1 MLLVI
6 RSSTGVKRAG
16 TFDGTVVIFSIISI
30 KVSIVF
36 FLLTNS
42 VLKIETYLGEFLKS
56 DL

>member
-1 MLLVI
+1 MI